1 MIEVLYQDDDVIV
14 INKPAG
20 MAVHPSPGWGGPTVV
35 QALAEQGVLLSSAG
49 ASEREGVV
57 HRLDANT
64 TGVMVLAKSER
75 AFKDL
80 KDQFRD
86 RETAKVYH
94 ALVQGHITPSTGTV
108 DAPIDRH
115 PKHGERFAVV
125 STGRDSLTHYQTL
138 EAFRG
143 ASLIEVDLETGRTH
157 QIRVHMEH
165 LKHPLF
171 NDDRYGGDQILKGT
185 TFSKY
190 KQFVK
195 NCFEICPRH
204 ALHARSLGFV
214 HPTTKKEMYFES
226 ELPSDMAQLLDRWRT
241 YIASRE
247 LELEED

>member
-1 MIEVLYQDDDVIV
+1 VIVIEVLYQDDDVIV

-80 KDQFRD
+80 KNQFRD

-157 QIRVHMEH
+157 QIRVHMSAIG
-165 LKHPLF
+165 HPCVGDTLYGADPKF
-171 NDDRYGGDQILKGT
+171 AKTLGLDRQW
-185 TFSKY
+185 
-190 KQFVK
+190 
-195 NCFEICPRH
+195 
-204 ALHARSLGFV
+204 LHASKLTFR
-214 HPTTKKEMYFES
+214 HPATGEPMTFES
-226 ELPSDMAQLLDRWRT
+226 EYPKDLA
-241 YIASRE
+241 ASLAR
-247 LELEED
+247 LRADN